1 MKNNIKLF
9 IHLILNALNI
19 AHGKVLHNLPD
30 WDWAKNLNMSHQIEW
45 LNERE
50 DCFKYIYC
58 DICKTL
64 YVEYKWKYI
73 WKIMFGKK
81 K

>member
-9 IHLILNALNI
+9 IHLILNVLNI
-19 AHGKVLHNLPD
+19 AHGKVLCNSHD
-30 WDWAKNLNMSHQIEW
+30 RAKNLNTSHHQVEW

-73 WKIMFGKK
+73 WKVLFGK
-81 K
+81 